1 MYKRTLV
8 LTLIFLSVALLS
20 LVAIQ
25 VLVFFAILG
34 LGLCAYA
41 MYKGKPRDSFTLL
54 SGLVVLS
61 TPLAMFL
68 LGLAVKAWLL
78 SFSTETL

>member
-8 LTLIFLSVALLS
+8 LTLIFLAVALLS

-25 VLVFFAILG
+25 ALVFFAILG

-41 MYKGKPRDSFTLL
+41 TYKGKPRDSFTLL
-54 SGLVVLS
+54 SGLVFLS

-78 SFSTETL
+78 GLSAAT